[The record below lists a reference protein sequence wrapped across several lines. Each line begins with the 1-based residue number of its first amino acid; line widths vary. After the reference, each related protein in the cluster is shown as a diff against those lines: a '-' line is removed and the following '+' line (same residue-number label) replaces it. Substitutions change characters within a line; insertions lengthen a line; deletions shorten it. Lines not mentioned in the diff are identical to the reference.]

1 MPKQFNPAFK
11 TLIRNTYTGS
21 IPVPAAHPR
30 IFSQTEYLL
39 MYIGLVEVDDLI
51 TGIQLPSM
59 RTWAENYGMGIMWCD
74 ISATGNNA
82 TIFA

>member
-1 MPKQFNPAFK
+1 MPEQFDLAVK
-11 TLIRNTYTGS
+11 RLIRNMYTCS

-30 IFSQTEYLL
+30 IFPQTEYLL

-74 ISATGNNA
+74 IPATGNNA